1 MTFEKVTGSTA
12 DTFLEYI
19 QRNLPEG
26 VAMTVTKVQTGQRD
40 VIDSQLIKSSS
51 YPL

>member
-1 MTFEKVTGSTA
+1 MNFHKLTGSTA

-26 VAMTVTKVQTGQRD
+26 VAMKVTKVLLKDLQFLH
-40 VIDSQLIKSSS
+40 LI
-51 YPL
+51 

>member
-1 MTFEKVTGSTA
+1 M

-26 VAMTVTKVQTGQRD
+26 TAMKATKIELQKIPEHLKQ
-40 VIDSQLIKSSS
+40 
-51 YPL
+51 